1 MSNYTYTADFKAKDD
16 LPAGSAG
23 KVIRGNDFETE
34 FLAVQAAVNSK
45 ADSGGGDFTG
55 DVSMSNL
62 TVTGRLESQGVLK
75 VSGTL
80 DAVVDGG
87 TY

>member
-1 MSNYTYTADFKAKDD
+1 MSNYTYTADFKAKDS
-16 LPAGSAG
+16 LQSGEPG

-55 DVSMSNL
+55 DVKMSNL
-62 TVTGRLESQGVLK
+62 TVTGLLNSQGVLK